1 MVYKCLR
8 CDKSLENRDC
18 LFKECVCG
26 HKNIIVNN
34 VPIVVDDYHNY
45 ISNKIVNYNNYIN
58 TLEKQKRTWLSEND
72 NQLIEIDNKITMLNQ
87 FKRDLLPYST
97 IENILNS
104 DLNSNLGYNLS
115 YEYLIRDWS
124 QTKSTEEEIKI
135 IFNSIL
141 GEISGCNDSVLVLGA
156 GLARLAIEFK
166 KVYKKVYAI
175 DLSYEMPAL
184 LEAIS
189 KNSIEFNYYLP
200 KNYSDY
206 DNTPLYVKI
215 DKEFV
220 RYAINNHSDSMFEYF
235 VCDVTK
241 LPFASSSF
249 QTIVSCYFTDVLP
262 LKSYF
267 YELDRVL
274 QIGGSFI
281 HFGPLDYHFD
291 DVNSVL
297 SVKELKGYFEKRGY
311 EVELYPAIELEHIQI
326 EIKGRKNV
334 YTNWFFKATKK
345 YEMNRLSYQSILSFD
360 NKIEIYL
367 KGSLINYDDEL
378 DIQEVTLSS
387 VGCKSYDCSIDT
399 VHILQKINGVKT
411 ISEIFEELKEENHI
425 IDNEVKLNT
434 LNLLS
439 DLTKYGYLI
448 NLTYNL

>member
-1 MVYKCLR
+1 MIYKCLR
-8 CDKSLENRDC
+8 CNKSIENRDY
-18 LFKECVCG
+18 LFKECTCG

-34 VPIVVDDYHNY
+34 VPIIVDNYHNY
-45 ISNKIVNYNNYIN
+45 ISNKIVNYNSCIN
-58 TLEKQKRTWLSEND
+58 TLEKQKGTKLFDD
-72 NQLIEIDNKITMLNQ
+72 NQLIEVDSKVAMLNK

-124 QTKSTEEEIKI
+124 QTESTEEEIKI
-135 IFNSIL
+135 IFNYISR
-141 GEISGCNDSVLVLGA
+141 EISDLNDNVLVLGA
-156 GLARLAIEFK
+156 GLARLALEFK
-166 KVYKKVYAI
+166 KVYKNVYAI

-184 LEAIS
+184 LEEIS
-189 KNSIEFNYYLP
+189 KNSLEFNYYLP
-200 KNYSDY
+200 KNYSDI
-206 DNTPLYVKI
+206 DNSPLNIKI

-220 RYAINNHSDSMFEYF
+220 KYTIDNHIDSTFEYF

-241 LPFASSSF
+241 LPFINSSF
-249 QTIVSCYFTDVLP
+249 QTIISCYFTDVLP

-297 SVKELKGYFEKRGY
+297 SVNEIKSFFEKRGY
-311 EVELYPAIELEHIQI
+311 EVELYPSLELEHIQI
-326 EIKGRKNV
+326 EIKGRKNI

-345 YEMNRLSYQSILSFD
+345 YDINKLSYQSILSFD
-360 NKIEIYL
+360 NKTEVHL
-367 KGSLINYDDEL
+367 KGSLVNNNDEL
-378 DIQEVTLSS
+378 DIQEVILSS
-387 VGCKSYDCSIDT
+387 AGCKSFDCSIDT
-399 VHILQKINGVKT
+399 IHILQKINGVRT
-411 ISEIFEELKEENHI
+411 VSEILEELKDENHI
-425 IDNEVKLNT
+425 IDDEVKLNT

-439 DLTKYGYLI
+439 DLIKHGYLI
-448 NLTYNL
+448 